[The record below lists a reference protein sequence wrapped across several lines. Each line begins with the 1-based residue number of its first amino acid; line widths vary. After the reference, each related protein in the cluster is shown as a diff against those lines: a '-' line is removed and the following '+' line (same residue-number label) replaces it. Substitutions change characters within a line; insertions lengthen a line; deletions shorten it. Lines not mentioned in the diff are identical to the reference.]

1 MARPVVKWPKKNV
14 VTFRL
19 SDPEYA
25 ALKFYAKHLAFN
37 GESFSD
43 TLSRILR
50 DFIEHAAVKQLEFIH
65 NVTDGPGVALPKDKP
80 AERRKR
86 YALQIRKAA
95 DVVKK
100 SVEDGLTIQD
110 DVPTL
115 VDVAMSRMDEGLAS
129 RVKLTSH
136 VELANPAFDVS
147 LALRGGT
154 HDNTGDGEPTAKT
167 QNLAS
172 ASASVGQRPTESAGK
187 IEDFSEDLAN
197 SGFLPGGGL
206 DEGA

>member
-25 ALKFYAKHLAFN
+25 ALKFYARHLSHD

-43 TLSRILR
+43 TLSRVLR

-86 YALQIRKAA
+86 YALQMRKAA
-95 DVVKK
+95 EVVKK
-100 SVEDGLTIQD
+100 AVEDGLTIQE

-115 VDVAMSRMDEGLAS
+115 VDVAMARANE
-129 RVKLTSH
+129 KLTSH
-136 VELANPAFDVS
+136 EKFTSQGSFANPAFDVS

-154 HDNTGDGEPTAKT
+154 HYNTGDGEPTTKT
-167 QNLAS
+167 LNFAS
-172 ASASVGQRPTESAGK
+172 PSGAAGQRPAESAGK
-187 IEDFSEDLAN
+187 IEDFSEDLEN
-197 SGFLPGGGL
+197 SGFLSGGGL
-206 DEGA
+206 DERA